1 LLKYMDDARIE
12 PLYHAV
18 DDVVPEIKVSD
29 KVKILEEEKKTK

>member
-1 LLKYMDDARIE
+1 MDDARIE

-18 DDVVPEIKVSD
+18 DDLVPEIKVLSD